1 MSSLVPWLSVLA
13 IAGGAFLVGKYF
25 QWEERKQR
33 ELRKK
38 QMVTTFNSLNDFFSA
53 TQPIRQTQTQPIR
66 QTQTQ
71 EGLGSVQEQT
81 QGQRYPN

>member
-13 IAGGAFLVGKYF
+13 VAGGAFLVGKYF
-25 QWEERKQR
+25 QHGERKQR

-38 QMVTTFNSLNDFFSA
+38 QIVTIVSSVGSVYSA
-53 TQPIRQTQTQPIR
+53 TQAMRQTQTP
-66 QTQTQ
+66 

-81 QGQRYPN
+81 QGQRFPN

>member
-25 QWEERKQR
+25 QREERKQR

-38 QMVTTFNSLNDFFSA
+38 QMVTIISSVGSLYSA
-53 TQPIRQTQTQPIR
+53 AQAMRPTQTP
-66 QTQTQ
+66 

-81 QGQRYPN
+81 QGQRFPN